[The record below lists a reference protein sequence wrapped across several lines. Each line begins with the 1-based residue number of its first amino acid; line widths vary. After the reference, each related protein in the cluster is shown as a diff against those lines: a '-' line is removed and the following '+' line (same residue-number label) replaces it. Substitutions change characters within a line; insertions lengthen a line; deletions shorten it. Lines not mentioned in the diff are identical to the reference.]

1 MAIVPAQKM
10 QRTESSTA
18 ACSTQNDGLGQV
30 LVSEEIGHH
39 AFQTAN
45 SHEP

>member
-1 MAIVPAQKM
+1 MAIEPAQKM
-10 QRTESSTA
+10 HRTESLTA
-18 ACSTQNDGLGQV
+18 TCSSQNDGLGQV